1 MRLRFRAFVIA
12 AAIATI
18 IVPVGTAHAQGKR
31 AQPRTPYG
39 TPDLAK
45 VKWLEGSWVGT
56 APGENT
62 IYQRFKFVDD
72 STVEINYYRDA
83 GFGQQAGNGRLYL
96 SVGRIYH
103 SFGAN
108 RWVATRVGNDGL
120 YLVPQTSARSNFAW
134 TYVSPDAW
142 TFTMRTGVGGREH
155 VTVYNMKRVSP

>member
-1 MRLRFRAFVIA
+1 MAVA
-12 AAIATI
+12 ALAASAL
-18 IVPVGTAHAQGKR
+18 PSAARAQGSR

-39 TPDLAK
+39 APDLAK
-45 VKWLEGSWVGT
+45 VKWLQGSWVGT
-56 APGENT
+56 AEGEST

-72 STVEINYYRDA
+72 STVSIDYYRDSA
-83 GFGQQAGNGRLYL
+83 FGQPNGNGRLYL

-103 SFGAN
+103 SFGSN
-108 RWVATRVGNDGL
+108 RWVATRVGDEGL
-120 YLVPQTSARSNFAW
+120 YLVPQSTARASFVW